1 MMYSPLQLAIK
12 YLKYYFKASNGK
24 GHGIHSPFLFTYIT
38 EVLND
43 NRHFYAYDK
52 IEALRR
58 QLLNSDKELVIEDFG
73 AGSRKGLTNKRKV
86 AEIAN
91 SSLKS
96 KKFAQLLFRMI
107 NYYQPQTILE
117 LGTSLGITTSYLAA
131 AKLDAKIITMEGAAS
146 IASIAKENFNQLN
159 LNNIQVVEGN
169 FDETLSNT
177 LAEIKQID
185 FAFLDGNH
193 RYQPTIDYFN
203 QVLNNTNE
211 NTIIVIDDVHW
222 SEEMDKAWDYIKQH
236 PQVTLSID
244 LFFIGIVLFK
254 KEFKTKQDFIIRF

>member
-1 MMYSPLQLAIK
+1 MYSPLQLAIK
-12 YLKYYFKASNGK
+12 YCKYYFKASNGK
-24 GHGIHSPFLFTYIT
+24 GHGIHSPFLYTFIT

-43 NRHFYAYDK
+43 NRQFYAYDK
-52 IEALRR
+52 IETLRR
-58 QLLNSDKELVIEDFG
+58 QLLNTDKELVIEDFG
-73 AGSRKGLTNKRKV
+73 AGSRKGLTKNRKV

-91 SSLKS
+91 SSLKP

-107 NYYQPQTILE
+107 NYYQPQIILE

-131 AKLDAKIITMEGAAS
+131 AKLDAEVITMEGAAS

-159 LNNIQVVEGN
+159 LNNINVVEGN

-203 QVLNNTNE
+203 QVLEKSNE
-211 NTIIVIDDVHW
+211 NTIMVIDDIHW
-222 SEEMDKAWDYIKQH
+222 SKEMDQAWDYIKQH

-244 LFFIGIVLFK
+244 LFFIGIILFR
-254 KEFKTKQDFIIRF
+254 KEFKIKQDFVIRF